1 VVDSYGPAAVVDP
14 YTSGAIVGGATP
26 YDGQFLGD
34 QVIGGQPVPTPA
46 APIQADDFSARKFDS
61 DGNRILWEQ
70 PLPQGATSL

>member
-1 VVDSYGPAAVVDP
+1 MDSYGSAAVVDP
-14 YTSGAIVGGATP
+14 YTSEPIVGGTMP
-26 YDGQFLGD
+26 YSGQVMGD

-46 APIQADDFSARKFDS
+46 PPIQADDFSARKFDS